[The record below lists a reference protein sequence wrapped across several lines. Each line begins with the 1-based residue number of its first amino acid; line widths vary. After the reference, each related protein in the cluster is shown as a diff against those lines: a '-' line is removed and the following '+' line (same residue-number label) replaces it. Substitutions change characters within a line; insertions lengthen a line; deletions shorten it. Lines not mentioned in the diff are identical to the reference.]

1 MVTKPD
7 FEDFVFYISLG
18 DCNASKVSLFVRY
31 DCNSPTQPGF
41 SVLMLKFRGSS
52 QGNPYCTNH

>member
-7 FEDFVFYISLG
+7 FEDFVFYIFVG
-18 DCNASKVSLFVRY
+18 DGMHLKSVRLQQP
-31 DCNSPTQPGF
+31 NPTRIF
-41 SVLMLKFRGSS
+41 RLNVKKSRGSS

>member
-18 DCNASKVSLFVRY
+18 DGMHLKSVRLH
-31 DCNSPTQPGF
+31 DPTQPGF
-41 SVLMLKFRGSS
+41 SVLMLKTRGSS